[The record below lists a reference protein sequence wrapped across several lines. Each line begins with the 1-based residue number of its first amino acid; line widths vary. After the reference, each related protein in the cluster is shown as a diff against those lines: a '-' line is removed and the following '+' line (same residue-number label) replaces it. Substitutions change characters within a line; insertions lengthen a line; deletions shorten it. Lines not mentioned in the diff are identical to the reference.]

1 MYKPGLTGTERAW
14 ALAYKREDWS
24 WEKHCESVLVKQD
37 MYSDSCWRYLL
48 KRRKKMCP
56 WLKSVA
62 WKGVGNTI
70 KEDKYLD
77 PNDVYNSRKALNQ
90 GLSECASDLNS
101 WDFPS
106 RCVWGLNSTQ
116 SCMHG
121 SRWVLDLP
129 GTNKLLFSSV
139 TLNSVNVLT
148 KTSHEQ
154 VSCFSVFLG
163 PDKCLALRL
172 NRITVLKSS
181 EVKVIQSCL
190 TLCDPMDYTIHRIL

>member
-1 MYKPGLTGTERAW
+1 M
-14 ALAYKREDWS
+14 
-24 WEKHCESVLVKQD
+24 
-37 MYSDSCWRYLL
+37 
-48 KRRKKMCP
+48 
-56 WLKSVA
+56 
-62 WKGVGNTI
+62 GNTI

-77 PNDVYNSRKALNQ
+77 PNDIYNSRKALNQ
-90 GLSECASDLNS
+90 GLWECASDLNS
-101 WDFPS
+101 RDFPS

-116 SCMHG
+116 SCMHR

-163 PDKCLALRL
+163 PDECLALRL
-172 NRITVLKSS
+172 NQITVLKRS
-181 EVKVIQSCL
+181 EVKVIQSCP

>member
-1 MYKPGLTGTERAW
+1 M
-14 ALAYKREDWS
+14 
-24 WEKHCESVLVKQD
+24 
-37 MYSDSCWRYLL
+37 
-48 KRRKKMCP
+48 
-56 WLKSVA
+56 
-62 WKGVGNTI
+62 GNTI

-77 PNDVYNSRKALNQ
+77 PNDIYNSRKALNQ
-90 GLSECASDLNS
+90 GLWECASDLNS
-101 WDFPS
+101 RDFPS

-163 PDKCLALRL
+163 PDECLALRL
-172 NRITVLKSS
+172 NQITVLKRS
-181 EVKVIQSCL
+181 EVKVSQSCP